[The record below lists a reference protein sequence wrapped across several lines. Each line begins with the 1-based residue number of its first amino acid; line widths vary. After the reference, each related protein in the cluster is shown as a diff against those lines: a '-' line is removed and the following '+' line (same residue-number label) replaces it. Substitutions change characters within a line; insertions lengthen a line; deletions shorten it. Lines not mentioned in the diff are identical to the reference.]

1 MASQKPQ
8 KAVAERLPT
17 GFDLDRLRSLMHD
30 TGCAAL
36 YAKRLAPNDNNKNQ
50 PYFASSGE
58 LRVFNILPVRSLRPH
73 HNTAGQRS
81 FVAEIDFTW
90 LTATGSRHP
99 APSAKLILYPQYPK
113 VRFSGFLAGQ

>member
-8 KAVAERLPT
+8 KAVTERLPT
-17 GFDLDRLRSLMHD
+17 GFDLDRLRSLMRD
-30 TGCAAL
+30 VGCTAL

-50 PYFASSGE
+50 PYFASPGE
-58 LRVFNILPVRSLRPH
+58 LRVFNILPVRTMHPH
-73 HNTAGQRS
+73 RNTAGETS

-90 LTATGSRHP
+90 LTASGSRHP
-99 APSAKLILYPQYPK
+99 APRAKLILYPQYPE